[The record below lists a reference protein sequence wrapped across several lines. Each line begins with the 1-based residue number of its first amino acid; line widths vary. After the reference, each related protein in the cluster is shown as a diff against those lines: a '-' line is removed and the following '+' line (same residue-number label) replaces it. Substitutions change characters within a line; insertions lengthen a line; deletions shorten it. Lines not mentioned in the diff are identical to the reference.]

1 MTEKDKQSDPRVA
14 EAQIYNRLETAR
26 GRITDAVNQV
36 VKEVGLPTAL
46 VVELLRG
53 VVTETTLTLERMAH
67 QQTRAETKKLKEGKA
82 ESSGRKSEVKRGG

>member
-1 MTEKDKQSDPRVA
+1 MTEKDKQSDPCVA

-53 VVTETTLTLERMAH
+53 VVTETVLALERMAH
-67 QQTRAETKKLKEGKA
+67 QQTRAELQGKA
-82 ESSGRKSEVKRGG
+82 EKEADNKERNGKE

>member
-53 VVTETTLTLERMAH
+53 VVMETTLVLERMAR
-67 QQTRAETKKLKEGKA
+67 QQTRAEIEDVVKEAAKDQGDKD
-82 ESSGRKSEVKRGG
+82 K